1 MDYNKLADLI
11 FADITDTVDDLEKRF
26 PERDLPEGAR
36 VTRFAPSPT
45 GYQESLQSRVAACST
60 SE

>member
-26 PERDLPEGAR
+26 LREIFQREQR
-36 VTRFAPSPT
+36 
-45 GYQESLQSRVAACST
+45 
-60 SE
+60 